1 MYCAKFYSQ
10 TRRNFIQ
17 AKKKKEKKEGNTKSR
32 KRQKVGYWMEKGNVE
47 ICCV

>member
-1 MYCAKFYSQ
+1 MYSANQKKFYPG
-10 TRRNFIQ
+10 
-17 AKKKKEKKEGNTKSR
+17 KKKKEKKEVNTKSR